1 MRINP
6 HHIAI
11 TRDPQYGVAAS
22 VGADT
27 DPAAREVLLRAGFRP
42 LADGR
47 LTIDAAPDQQNLF
60 LHVRQTVAFLRHS
73 GVQVEA
79 AEEFDYTA
87 ASQPSLPSPAQAAAG
102 ADAVVHLGPPAP
114 ALAHEVA
121 IGRHPQLGI
130 VARVP
135 FVQPHMRPA
144 LAEAGFVRTS
154 PTSDLFA
161 LDEPEHEGD
170 RRASRAVAQLRNQG
184 VRVAADLAFEPLGG
198 PYVPTDPFATRLI
211 AAMDRTPPTPAP
223 SPVPEH
229 TDPFATRLIAPEDRT
244 SAPPARAAGQ
254 SDPFG
259 TVVHTG
265 PSAQDR
271 GADALL
277 HDRVAMNNEV
287 AASLRAIDAQ
297 LRADP
302 AAVDFSRVESVIAQ
316 ADTVLAGNSRD
327 LAAVAARPA
336 TAAARP
342 GPASP
347 RASAALA
354 TGGRV
359 RSSAALHAQSAASA
373 AAAVPAVDPRIQWAA
388 GHPNSR

>member
-6 HHIAI
+6 HQIAI

-22 VGADT
+22 LGADAN
-27 DPAAREVLLRAGFRP
+27 PAAREVLLRAGFRP

-47 LTIDAAPDQQNLF
+47 LTIDTAPDQQNLF

-79 AEEFDYTA
+79 APEFDYTA
-87 ASQPSLPSPAQAAAG
+87 ASQPPLPSQAQAAAG
-102 ADAVVHLGPPAP
+102 ADPVVRLAPPAQS
-114 ALAHEVA
+114 LAPEVA

-130 VARVP
+130 VARIP
-135 FVQPHMRPA
+135 FVQPHMRQA
-144 LAEAGFVRTS
+144 LTEAGFVRTS
-154 PTSDLFA
+154 PISDLFA

-170 RRASRAVAQLRNQG
+170 LRATRAVAQLRNQS
-184 VRVAADLAFEPLGG
+184 VRVATDLAFEPLGS

-211 AAMDRTPPTPAP
+211 AAMDRTPQSPAQ
-223 SPVPEH
+223 SPAPEH
-229 TDPFATRLIAPEDRT
+229 TDLFATRLIAPQDRN
-244 SAPPARAAGQ
+244 PASPTRADAQ

-277 HDRVAMNNEV
+277 HDRVAMNGEV

-302 AAVDFSRVESVIAQ
+302 AGVDFSRVETVIAQ

-327 LAAVAARPA
+327 LAAVATRPA
-336 TAAARP
+336 TAASRP
-342 GPASP
+342 GPTSA
-347 RASAALA
+347 RTRAALA
-354 TGGRV
+354 TSGRV
-359 RSSAALHAQSAASA
+359 RSSAALHAQGAASA

-388 GHPNSR
+388 GHSNSR

>member
-1 MRINP
+1 M
-6 HHIAI
+6 
-11 TRDPQYGVAAS
+11 
-22 VGADT
+22 
-27 DPAAREVLLRAGFRP
+27 
-42 LADGR
+42 
-47 LTIDAAPDQQNLF
+47 
-60 LHVRQTVAFLRHS
+60 RQTVAFLRHS

-102 ADAVVHLGPPAP
+102 PTANVQASPPARTTSID
-114 ALAHEVA
+114 VT

-130 VARVP
+130 VARNLSDSP
-135 FVQPHMRPA
+135 EAQRAFA
-144 LAEAGFVRTS
+144 DAGFVRTD
-154 PTSDLFA
+154 PRSDLYA
-161 LDEPEHEGD
+161 LNEPEAEGEQ
-170 RRASRAVAQLRNQG
+170 RATTVLRTLRGQG
-184 VRVAADLAFEPLGG
+184 LRVAADLTFEPLDG
-198 PYVPTDPFATRLI
+198 PYVSTDPFATRLI
-211 AAMDRTPPTPAP
+211 AAMNRTPPSPAP
-223 SPVPEH
+223 SPAAEH
-229 TDPFATRLIAPEDRT
+229 TDPFATQLIAPEART
-244 SAPPARAAGQ
+244 PASPAHAAGQSDPFATQRIAPEARIPASPAHAAGQ

-265 PSAQDR
+265 PSVQDR

-277 HDRVAMNNEV
+277 HNRVAMNAEI

-336 TAAARP
+336 AVAARP

-347 RASAALA
+347 RTRAALA

-359 RSSAALHAQSAASA
+359 RASAALHAQSAASA
-373 AAAVPAVDPRIQWAA
+373 AAAVPAIDPRIQWAA
-388 GHPNSR
+388 GHTNSR

>member
-1 MRINP
+1 M
-6 HHIAI
+6 
-11 TRDPQYGVAAS
+11 
-22 VGADT
+22 
-27 DPAAREVLLRAGFRP
+27 
-42 LADGR
+42 
-47 LTIDAAPDQQNLF
+47 
-60 LHVRQTVAFLRHS
+60 RQTVAFLRRS

-102 ADAVVHLGPPAP
+102 PSATVQAAPPARTP
-114 ALAHEVA
+114 GIDVA
-121 IGRHPQLGI
+121 IGRHPRLGI
-130 VARVP
+130 VARNVSGSDQARRA
-135 FVQPHMRPA
+135 F
-144 LAEAGFVRTS
+144 AEAGFVRTG
-154 PTSDLFA
+154 PRSDLYA
-161 LDEPEHEGD
+161 LDEPEFEGEQ
-170 RRASRAVAQLRNQG
+170 RATAALRTLRKQG
-184 VRVAADLAFEPLGG
+184 LRVAADLAFEPLGG

-211 AAMDRTPPTPAP
+211 AAMDRTPPSPAP
-223 SPVPEH
+223 SPVAEQA
-229 TDPFATRLIAPEDRT
+229 DPLAIWLIAPENRT
-244 SAPPARAAGQ
+244 PPSPAPHTAGQ

-271 GADALL
+271 SADALL

-302 AAVDFSRVESVIAQ
+302 ASIDVSRVESVIAQ

-327 LAAVAARPA
+327 LASVAARPA
-336 TAAARP
+336 TAAAPP

-347 RASAALA
+347 RARAALA

-359 RSSAALHAQSAASA
+359 RSSAALQAQSAASA
-373 AAAVPAVDPRIQWAA
+373 AADVPAVDPRIQWAA

>member
-6 HHIAI
+6 HHVAI

-22 VGADT
+22 LGPDT

-87 ASQPSLPSPAQAAAG
+87 ASRPSLPSPAQAAAG
-102 ADAVVHLGPPAP
+102 ATATVQAAAP
-114 ALAHEVA
+114 ARTSGFDVA
-121 IGRHPQLGI
+121 IGRHPRLGI
-130 VARVP
+130 VARNLSDSQEARLA
-135 FVQPHMRPA
+135 F
-144 LAEAGFVRTS
+144 AEAGFVRTD
-154 PTSDLFA
+154 PRSDLYA
-161 LDEPEHEGD
+161 LDEPEFEGEQ
-170 RRASRAVAQLRNQG
+170 RATSALRTLRDKG
-184 VRVAADLAFEPLGG
+184 LRVAAELDFEPLDG

-211 AAMDRTPPTPAP
+211 AAMDRTPPSPAP
-223 SPVPEH
+223 SPAPER
-229 TDPFATRLIAPEDRT
+229 TDPFATRLIAPEDRAP
-244 SAPPARAAGQ
+244 APPARAASQ

-287 AASLRAIDAQ
+287 AASLRAINAQ

-336 TAAARP
+336 AASARS
-342 GPASP
+342 GPTSP
-347 RASAALA
+347 RARAALA

-359 RSSAALHAQSAASA
+359 RSSAALHAQNAAS
-373 AAAVPAVDPRIQWAA
+373 AVPAVDPRIQWAA
-388 GHPNSR
+388 GHSNSL

>member
-1 MRINP
+1 M
-6 HHIAI
+6 
-11 TRDPQYGVAAS
+11 
-22 VGADT
+22 
-27 DPAAREVLLRAGFRP
+27 
-42 LADGR
+42 
-47 LTIDAAPDQQNLF
+47 
-60 LHVRQTVAFLRHS
+60 
-73 GVQVEA
+73 
-79 AEEFDYTA
+79 
-87 ASQPSLPSPAQAAAG
+87 
-102 ADAVVHLGPPAP
+102 
-114 ALAHEVA
+114 A

-130 VARVP
+130 IARVP
-135 FVQPHMRPA
+135 FVQPHIRPV
-144 LAEAGFVRTS
+144 LAEAGFVRL
-154 PTSDLFA
+154 PPPRSDLFA

-170 RRASRAVAQLRNQG
+170 RRATRAVAQLRNQG
-184 VRVAADLAFEPLGG
+184 VRVATDLAFEPLGG

-211 AAMDRTPPTPAP
+211 AAVDRTPASPEP
-223 SPVPEH
+223 SPAAEQ

-244 SAPPARAAGQ
+244 QPSPAPYAAGQ

-287 AASLRAIDAQ
+287 AASLRAINAQ
-297 LRADP
+297 LRSDP
-302 AAVDFSRVESVIAQ
+302 AGVDFSRVESVIAQ

-327 LAAVAARPA
+327 LAGVAARPA
-336 TAAARP
+336 TAVAARP
-342 GPASP
+342 SSANP
-347 RASAALA
+347 RARAALA

-388 GHPNSR
+388 GHQNSR

>member
-1 MRINP
+1 M
-6 HHIAI
+6 
-11 TRDPQYGVAAS
+11 
-22 VGADT
+22 
-27 DPAAREVLLRAGFRP
+27 
-42 LADGR
+42 
-47 LTIDAAPDQQNLF
+47 
-60 LHVRQTVAFLRHS
+60 RQTVAFLRHS

-79 AEEFDYTA
+79 AQEFDYTA
-87 ASQPSLPSPAQAAAG
+87 ASQPSLPSPAQAAAS
-102 ADAVVHLGPPAP
+102 ADAVVHLAPPVP
-114 ALAHEVA
+114 SLAHEVA

-130 VARVP
+130 IARVP
-135 FVQPHMRPA
+135 FVQPHIRPA
-144 LAEAGFVRTS
+144 LAEAGFVRL
-154 PTSDLFA
+154 PPPKSDLFA

-170 RRASRAVAQLRNQG
+170 RRATRAVAQLRNQG
-184 VRVAADLAFEPLGG
+184 VRVATDLAFEPLGG

-211 AAMDRTPPTPAP
+211 AAMDRTPASPEP
-223 SPVPEH
+223 SPAAEQ

-244 SAPPARAAGQ
+244 QPSPAPYAAGQ

-277 HDRVAMNNEV
+277 HNRVAMNNEV
-287 AASLRAIDAQ
+287 AASLRAIDSQ

-302 AAVDFSRVESVIAQ
+302 ASIDVSRVESVIAQ

-327 LAAVAARPA
+327 LASVAARPA

-347 RASAALA
+347 RARAALA
-354 TGGRV
+354 TGGRI
-359 RSSAALHAQSAASA
+359 RSSAALQAQSAASA

-388 GHPNSR
+388 GHSNSR